1 LYDIEV
7 RGRGDL
13 TLVRLRGEFD
23 IFALGELRETFDA
36 VANLPGEVLADLA
49 EVTFLDLL
57 TVRELAARSQLEGCR
72 LAFHAPSPEAAASI
86 EAAGLEGWF
95 RFHPGTDRNDPQI
108 FSGVS

>member
-7 RGRGDL
+7 RRRGTL

-23 IFALGELRETFDA
+23 LFALGELRETLDA
-36 VANLPGEVLADLA
+36 VASPPAQILADLA

-57 TVRELAARSQLEGCR
+57 TVRELAARSQIEGCR
-72 LAFHAPSPEAAASI
+72 LAFRTPSPEAAASI

-95 RFHPGTDRNDPQI
+95 RFHPDPDRNDPQI